1 MVIATL
7 VPGLILAMAKLT
19 LIPLYICL
27 GMILGPVIFVAVP
40 IFIYGL

>member
-1 MVIATL
+1 MIIATL
-7 VPGLILAMAKLT
+7 IPGLILALAKMT

-27 GMILGPVIFVAVP
+27 GMILGPVVLVGVP